1 MMILDAIHKFLN
13 MVAPPFTFFT
23 LLLFWPPYQIFK
35 LFLSLL
41 DSTSPEDVSGKVVVI
56 TGASSGIGEH
66 LAYEYAQRGASLVLA
81 ARREGSLNHVAN
93 RARELGAPDV
103 AAIRADVSI
112 VDDCRR
118 IVDQAISH
126 FGRMDIL
133 VNNAGVTSISLF
145 EEVHDVTSLR
155 SVMDINFWG
164 SVYMTRFAS
173 SHLRKTNGKIVVIS
187 SSATWLSVLRMSIY
201 NASKAAMSQ
210 FFETVDADLRDAQVN
225 IIPIGKVEGCTKAIV
240 SGACRGKRYLTEPAW
255 FKVTQWWKVFFPEVV
270 EYSHMLLAMCSAAG
284 SSPLGKKI
292 LGYTR
297 IQKIL
302 YPKKVREFGPK
313 FEYICCLG
321 SFYRIFEVPSNDTG
335 QNDSKNPFEGERI
348 AGEPPTDENLVQF
361 EVGRCRGSF
370 DKSAKILPNLV
381 AKLAVAKNVLA
392 RETGWD
398 STVKRGESRLG
409 GERFPIPKWWLDRIS
424 KSAGSRGLAEAFP
437 ALPVVQL
444 VTVLSPPKEIG
455 HPCMKK
461 IDDRDRK
468 GVHG

>member
-41 DSTSPEDVSGKVVVI
+41 DSTSPEDVFGKVAVI

-103 AAIRADVSI
+103 VAIRADVSI

-126 FGRMDIL
+126 FGRMDHL

-173 SHLRKTNGKIVVIS
+173 FHLRKTNGRIVVIS
-187 SSATWLSVLRMSIY
+187 SSAAWLSAPRMSIY

-210 FFETVDADLRDAQVN
+210 FFETLRIEFGHDIKITLVTPGFIESELTQGKHLDKDGRLSVDADLRDEQVN
-225 IIPIGKVEGCTKAIV
+225 IIPIGKVEGCAKAIV
-240 SGACRGKRYLTEPAW
+240 NGACRGKRYLTEPAW

-270 EYSHMLLAMCSAAG
+270 EYSHMLLVMCSAAG

-292 LGYTR
+292 LGYTG

-313 FEYICCLG
+313 LE
-321 SFYRIFEVPSNDTG
+321 
-335 QNDSKNPFEGERI
+335 
-348 AGEPPTDENLVQF
+348 
-361 EVGRCRGSF
+361 
-370 DKSAKILPNLV
+370 
-381 AKLAVAKNVLA
+381 
-392 RETGWD
+392 
-398 STVKRGESRLG
+398 
-409 GERFPIPKWWLDRIS
+409 
-424 KSAGSRGLAEAFP
+424 
-437 ALPVVQL
+437 
-444 VTVLSPPKEIG
+444 
-455 HPCMKK
+455 
-461 IDDRDRK
+461 
-468 GVHG
+468 